1 MANVYLA
8 LDEDLEI
15 VPVLNKIDL
24 ASSRPDEVKEEIEE
38 MIGIDASEAPLV
50 SAKEGIGIT
59 DLLRLWLGLFRHLA
73 VIQMVSLRL

>member
-1 MANVYLA
+1 MANVYVA

-59 DLLRLWLGLFRHLA
+59 DLLEA
-73 VIQMVSLRL
+73 VVKVYSGT